1 MSIPNVTTIFKIIL
15 PCIQGNQ
22 MKRKGF
28 PEAMHEIENN
38 PDIKTREQL
47 IAEGAVSAELMVT
60 EGDEGVAG
68 AAPEETPPKT
78 TPARQRKKSGTP
90 SASSAPVSSAAAA
103 IAKSAASMLAN
114 TTPTAESTPPARS
127 ARGAKRKAEDTPA
140 ATPPPSKQRA
150 EMATP
155 SSQPT
160 SRSGRVIK
168 QKRFLDDQD
177 VAGGEQPLTPTAA
190 TVSKRAGGGTPVASQ
205 KEQRKMWV
213 QVSCPAIQNAVPP
226 RMYTI
231 LNSVLINWSR
241 ARLNNLLF

>member
-1 MSIPNVTTIFKIIL
+1 
-15 PCIQGNQ
+15 

-47 IAEGAVSAELMVT
+47 IAEGAVGAELMGT
-60 EGDEGVAG
+60 EGDEGIAAAA
-68 AAPEETPPKT
+68 AAPEETSPKT

-90 SASSAPVSSAAAA
+90 SSSSAPVSTAAAA

-114 TTPTAESTPPARS
+114 TTPTVDSTPPARS
-127 ARGAKRKAEDTPA
+127 ARGAKRKAEDTLA
-140 ATPPPSKQRA
+140 ATPPPTKQRA
-150 EMATP
+150 EMTTP

-177 VAGGEQPLTPTAA
+177 VPGSEQPLTPTAA
-190 TVSKRAGGGTPVASQ
+190 IVSKRAGGGTPVASQ

-213 QVSCPAIQNAVPP
+213 QVSCFAI
-226 RMYTI
+226 
-231 LNSVLINWSR
+231 
-241 ARLNNLLF
+241 